1 LKADEE
7 FVRAGHSTA
16 EWRAEGE
23 GYAVSAHLLM
33 EEAHCRAA
41 RRGQRGQGLDGSFI
55 PDSKAE
61 SNFIIL
67 LEKSAQTGNR
77 GEVSG
82 ALNRPLQSPVQRP
95 EI

>member
-1 LKADEE
+1 MRNLSARVIALPNGARK
-7 FVRAGHSTA
+7 VR
-16 EWRAEGE
+16 
-23 GYAVSAHLLM
+23 GYAVSAHLLA